1 MKLATIRESRNDRP
15 RPGSTA
21 DDSVP
26 RDADEAVA
34 LFDRGMRA
42 MRARDDDA
50 AHRIFG
56 RVCRYAGDDAPPGLL
71 ASARACRDFLDPDRS
86 SEQRA
91 ETLLG
96 FFRPTVVRLNF
107 DGDERE
113 SGA

>member
-21 DDSVP
+21 GDTVP
-26 RDADEAVA
+26 RDADEAAA

-56 RVCRYAGDDAPPGLL
+56 RVCRYAGDNTPPGLL
-71 ASARACRDFLDPDRS
+71 ASACACRDFLDPGRS
-86 SEQRA
+86 PEQKA
-91 ETLLG
+91 ETLFG
-96 FFRPTVVRLNF
+96 AFRPTVVGLDF